1 MSLKDGWSELE
12 AVLLTEQQKR
22 RCFLVLLA
30 FLGILGSSVPGILL
44 SSKATR
50 KYKVMEKGSKFLFPN
65 PFMRK
70 ILVTWL

>member
-1 MSLKDGWSELE
+1 M
-12 AVLLTEQQKR
+12 
-22 RCFLVLLA
+22 VLLA
-30 FLGILGSSVPGILL
+30 FLGILGSRVPGILL